1 VHRPVR
7 HRHARHYTRSRINAE
22 VSQQHDGKA
31 AERALTLLSVVTPMY
46 DEEGSAEKFYSRV
59 RDALGSLP
67 WELVVVNDG
76 SKDGTLEILHGLA
89 AADPRVKVVNLARNF
104 GHQAAL
110 SAGLE
115 HAQGDAVAMID
126 ADLQDPPELIPQ
138 MLASW
143 RSGSDVV
150 YAVRR
155 QRKGETRFKLWTA
168 HVFYRTLRRLTDID
182 LPADAGD
189 FRLMDR
195 RPLDALLAMRER
207 SRFLRGMT
215 VWVGYTQSAIEYDR
229 DPRYAGET
237 KYTLPRMVKFSLDA
251 IVSFSSTPLQLATLF
266 GFLCS
271 AVAFLLVPLV
281 IVGRFVD
288 IFVAGIPTTLVVILL
303 LGGVQLICVGI
314 IGEYLGRIY
323 DEVKRRPLY
332 VVRDRVNFTGDA
344 PFVGDERRGPA
355 RSAPPSVATKG

>member
-1 VHRPVR
+1 MAD
-7 HRHARHYTRSRINAE
+7 ARELA
-22 VSQQHDGKA
+22 
-31 AERALTLLSVVTPMY
+31 LLSVVTPMY
-46 DEEGSAEKFYSRV
+46 QEEATAEAFYARL

-67 WELVVVNDG
+67 WELVIVDDG
-76 SKDGTLEILHGLA
+76 STDSTPAIVAALA
-89 AADPRVKVVNLARNF
+89 AGDPRVKVVTLARNF

-115 HAQGDAVAMID
+115 HARGDAVAMID
-126 ADLQDPPELIPQ
+126 SDLQDPPELIPE
-138 MLASW
+138 MVERW

-155 QRKGETRFKLWTA
+155 VRVGETRFKLWTA
-168 HVFYRTLRRLTDID
+168 HAFYRLLRRLTEID
-182 LPADAGD
+182 VPPDAGD

-215 VWVGYTQSAIEYDR
+215 VWVGYTQTAIEYDR
-229 DPRYAGET
+229 DARYAGET
-237 KYTLPRMVKFSLDA
+237 KYTLRRMIKFSLDA

-271 AVAFLLVPLV
+271 ALAFALIPLV
-281 IVGRFVD
+281 IAGRILD
-288 IFVAGIPTTLVVILL
+288 IFVAGIPTTLVLILL

-332 VVRDRVNFTGDA
+332 VVRDRINFTGDA
-344 PFVGDERRGPA
+344 PIAGDERHGPD
-355 RSAPPSVATKG
+355 RSAPEVPAKR

>member
-1 VHRPVR
+1 M
-7 HRHARHYTRSRINAE
+7 
-22 VSQQHDGKA
+22 
-31 AERALTLLSVVTPMY
+31 L
-46 DEEGSAEKFYSRV
+46 DEEDCVEVFHARV
-59 RDALGSLP
+59 RDALGTVA
-67 WELVVVNDG
+67 WELVVVDDG
-76 SKDGTLEILHGLA
+76 SADGTGAALRALA
-89 AADPRVKVVNLARNF
+89 ARDARVRVIELSRRF
-104 GHQAAL
+104 GHQAAIT
-110 SAGLE
+110 AGLD
-115 HAQGDAVAMID
+115 HARGDAVVTID
-126 ADLQDPPELIPQ
+126 GDLQDPPEVIPQ
-138 MLASW
+138 LLERWAE
-143 RSGSDVV
+143 GADVV
-150 YAVRR
+150 YAVRQER
-155 QRKGETRFKLWTA
+155 RGETRFKLA
-168 HVFYRTLRRLTDID
+168 SAKAFYRVFAKVTEVE
-182 LPADAGD
+182 LPENSGD

-195 RPLDALLAMRER
+195 RALEALLAMRER

-229 DPRYAGET
+229 DPRYAGQT
-237 KYTLPRMVKFSLDA
+237 KYTLPRMIKFSLDA

-332 VVRDRVNFTGDA
+332 VVRDRVNFTSDA
-344 PFVGDERRGPA
+344 PPVGDERRGPA

>member
-1 VHRPVR
+1 MAA
-7 HRHARHYTRSRINAE
+7 ARDLA
-22 VSQQHDGKA
+22 
-31 AERALTLLSVVTPMY
+31 LLSVVTPMY
-46 DEEGSAEKFYSRV
+46 HEEATAEAFYARL
-59 RDALGSLP
+59 RDALGSIP
-67 WELVVVNDG
+67 WELVIVDDG
-76 SKDGTLEILHGLA
+76 STDGTPAIVAGLA
-89 AADPRVKVVNLARNF
+89 AGDPRVKVVTLARNF

-115 HAQGDAVAMID
+115 HARGDAVVMLD
-126 ADLQDPPELIPQ
+126 SDLQDPPELIPE
-138 MLASW
+138 MVEHW
-143 RSGSDVV
+143 RRGSDVV

-155 QRKGETRFKLWTA
+155 ARAGETRFKLWTA
-168 HVFYRTLRRLTDID
+168 HAFYRLLRRLTDID
-182 LPADAGD
+182 VPPDAGD

-215 VWVGYTQSAIEYDR
+215 VWVGYTQTAIEYDR
-229 DPRYAGET
+229 DARFAGET
-237 KYTLPRMVKFSLDA
+237 KYTLGRMVKFSLDA

-271 AVAFLLVPLV
+271 ALAFALVPLV
-281 IVGRFVD
+281 VAGRILD
-288 IFVAGIPTTLVVILL
+288 IFVAGIPTTLVLILL

-332 VVRDRVNFTGDA
+332 VVRDRINFTGDVPA
-344 PFVGDERRGPA
+344 AGDERRGPA
-355 RSAPPSVATKG
+355 RTAPELPAKH

>member
-1 VHRPVR
+1 MTVDG
-7 HRHARHYTRSRINAE
+7 SRE
-22 VSQQHDGKA
+22 
-31 AERALTLLSVVTPMY
+31 LTLLSVVTPMF
-46 DEEGSAEKFYSRV
+46 DEEDTVEAFYVRV

-67 WELVVVNDG
+67 WELVVVDDG
-76 SKDGTLEILHGLA
+76 SKDATGEILARLA
-89 AADPRVKVVNLARNF
+89 EADPRVKVITLARNF

-115 HAQGDAVAMID
+115 HARGDAVVMID
-126 ADLQDPPELIPQ
+126 ADLQDPPELINE
-138 MLASW
+138 MVERW
-143 RSGSDVV
+143 RAGSDVV

-155 QRKGETRFKLWTA
+155 RRAGETKFKLWTA
-168 HVFYRTLRRLTDID
+168 HAFYRLLGKLTDID
-182 LPADAGD
+182 VPPDAGD

-195 RPLDALLAMRER
+195 RPLEALLAMRER

-229 DPRYAGET
+229 DPRFAGET
-237 KYTLPRMVKFSLDA
+237 KYTLRRMVKFSLDA
-251 IVSFSSTPLQLATLF
+251 IVSFSSTPLQIATLI

-271 AVAFLLVPLV
+271 ALAFALVPLV
-281 IVGRFVD
+281 VIGRFVD

-323 DEVKRRPLY
+323 EEVKRRPLY

-344 PFVGDERRGPA
+344 PTTGDERRGPA
-355 RSAPPSVATKG
+355 RSAPEVPAGR

>member
-1 VHRPVR
+1 M
-7 HRHARHYTRSRINAE
+7 ARE
-22 VSQQHDGKA
+22 
-31 AERALTLLSVVTPMY
+31 LTLLSVVTPMY
-46 DEEGSAEKFYSRV
+46 HEEATAEAFYARV

-67 WELVVVNDG
+67 WELVVVDDG
-76 SKDGTLEILHGLA
+76 SKDRTPEILAEIA
-89 AADPRVKVVNLARNF
+89 AGDPRVKVVTLARNF

-126 ADLQDPPELIPQ
+126 ADLQDPPELITE
-138 MLASW
+138 MLDHW
-143 RSGSDVV
+143 RNGSDVV
-150 YAVRR
+150 YAVRGR
-155 QRKGETRFKLWTA
+155 RAGETKFKLWTA
-168 HVFYRTLRRLTDID
+168 HAFYRLLRKLTDID
-182 LPADAGD
+182 VPPDAGD

-195 RPLDALLAMRER
+195 RPLEALLAMRER

-215 VWVGYTQSAIEYDR
+215 VWVGYTQSAIQYDR

-237 KYTLPRMVKFSLDA
+237 KYTLGRMIKFSLDA
-251 IVSFSSTPLQLATLF
+251 IVSFSSTPLQIATLV

-271 AVAFLLVPLV
+271 ALAFALIPLV
-281 IVGRFVD
+281 IIGRFVD

-323 DEVKRRPLY
+323 EEVKRRPLY
-332 VVRDRVNFTGDA
+332 VVRERVNFTGETPGA
-344 PFVGDERRGPA
+344 GDERRGPA
-355 RSAPPSVATKG
+355 RTAPTIPAKR